1 MQRRHGLD
9 RIDAM
14 LALLAVIWGSA
25 FPGLKV
31 LGEVLDPYQMTWFR
45 YAPFPVAYGAWIL
58 LRRREALAR
67 VTGREWVTMAVLG
80 FVGVIGYHFP
90 LNWGLHDSGDG
101 ASLSGATGAILI
113 ATTPLW
119 TLLISVAT
127 GKERLK
133 PLALAGSLVAFAGVA
148 VVVLV
153 GRGEAEFTL
162 ARKALVVLV
171 APFCWAVYS
180 VFTRPLVQRH
190 GGLLTTGL
198 TLSLGALT
206 LLPLGLHWGL
216 APLGSLE
223 ARHWAWLL
231 FLAFLSTILGYAM
244 WNNALRHRTASQVA
258 VYVYFNPV
266 VAAIVGSL
274 LGERLTVWFVAGA
287 ALVIGGVVIVNR
299 SRFTATPMAPVP
311 APDAA
316 AASQKP

>member
-1 MQRRHGLD
+1 MQERARLD

-45 YAPFPVAYGAWIL
+45 YAPFPLVYGAWIL
-58 LRRREALAR
+58 AKRRAALRA
-67 VTGREWVTMAVLG
+67 VTGKDWITMAVLG

-101 ASLSGATGAILI
+101 VSVSAATGAILI

-127 GKERLK
+127 GKERLR

-148 VVVLV
+148 VVVFF
-153 GRGEAEFTL
+153 GRGQAELTL
-162 ARKALVVLV
+162 AKKALVVLV
-171 APFCWAVYS
+171 APVCWAIYS
-180 VFTRPLVQRH
+180 VYTRPLVQRH

-198 TLSLGALT
+198 TLSLGAIT
-206 LLPLGLHWGL
+206 LVPLGVHWGL
-216 APLGSLE
+216 APLEPME

-244 WNNALRHRTASQVA
+244 WNNALKHRAASQVA

-266 VAAIVGSL
+266 VAAAVAYL
-274 LGERLTVWFVAGA
+274 FLGERLTGWFLAGS
-287 ALVIGGVVIVNR
+287 ALVLGGVVLVNQA
-299 SRFTATPMAPVP
+299 RFQSARV
-311 APDAA
+311 AA
-316 AASQKP
+316 AKAP